1 MSRSDTLL
9 YTGMSSAS
17 FVQEREKRVER
28 KKKTETK
35 KAEAKPFAQDILFVL
50 STEREAIGKE
60 LANVIH
66 VEMDA
71 QDIKATVLGLK
82 QADERIKRVE
92 STIKNI
98 LKVK

>member
-9 YTGMSSAS
+9 YSGLTSSS
-17 FVQEREKRVER
+17 FAAERKKRVER
-28 KKKTETK
+28 KEKTERK
-35 KAEAKPFAQDILFVL
+35 KAEAKPFAEDILTVV

-66 VEMDA
+66 AEMDA

-82 QADERIKRVE
+82 QADLRIKRVE
-92 STIKNI
+92 SAIKNI